1 MVVVSAV
8 GFITLMA
15 ILLYVPV
22 SSLFF
27 SFFLVSLLNIPCI
40 CGFTTSMAINSA
52 MGFYI
57 RLLITVRGAKNAVIV
72 AVGDG

>member
-1 MVVVSAV
+1 
-8 GFITLMA
+8 
-15 ILLYVPV
+15 
-22 SSLFF
+22 
-27 SFFLVSLLNIPCI
+27 
-40 CGFTTSMAINSA
+40 